1 MEDSLRKLAKSS
13 DYCRLMRNNYTS
25 ASCMIGTTYNPLG
38 KDIRGFQLIYE
49 QTVLLSICE
58 SRISIIKDSAS

>member
-1 MEDSLRKLAKSS
+1 M
-13 DYCRLMRNNYTS
+13 T
-25 ASCMIGTTYNPLG
+25 GTTYNPLG

-58 SRISIIKDSAS
+58 SRISIIKDSASWQVKL